1 MFGSVRR
8 RRCKSVL
15 RSASAAC
22 LLLGVFMV
30 ASPQSAEAGGGH
42 KTRAQ
47 SSQVAHSARK
57 KNEGAAAATSENR
70 RVAQAQHARD
80 ARRQAEGIQ
89 KRARGDKLRKE
100 AAAQKKITDDAAA
113 AAIAKK
119 QVADRKLKR
128 EEQTRKAKIEH
139 ERQLK
144 LAAELK
150 AAVEEEDRLRGV
162 AEREAAV
169 YEARRKEVAHIVEER
184 QKLVAT
190 AKKLQQ
196 ERQTRSIS
204 ANRVGTTVPTTSE
217 SATAPLAATLDSS
230 KGLRR
235 DGAAGSSPG
244 KDTAAPSGYCD
255 RDGQCEGGEGGSGG
269 SRVWLSDS
277 GDVDAMQERL
287 ANEARE
293 RAAHNENAQKY
304 LQAHQAQAAAK
315 ADERKRNEAA
325 AAAMHSD
332 RARAER
338 QAAAHIAA
346 AAATVAVK
354 AAASESG
361 KQRGGSTQE
370 LRSPTSKEQASAL
383 PTATADRGRRKPP
396 SDKTGRKVREDAAN
410 KVRLLKAKEMFETA
424 KKIASETIAAEKA
437 EKAKAAKAAAD
448 VAIAAAAAA
457 AAAAEQLCPR
467 ELPDFTELKCSSH
480 SACGIV
486 GYCTAL
492 HLCSDRRECTL
503 SPGFPE
509 ANPVDSG
516 CPPTDLAAYSMPC
529 VTSTSSSKPEQH
541 QGSGAHSDQTA
552 SIGTPTN
559 NPTDFSIAALA
570 TAGQSNTGVASP
582 DMVPGSSVRHVDVV
596 LRDGNV
602 EAISF
607 SYIDGSQASWK
618 PLTPATKPA
627 SPKVKVR
634 DGVQRVLIAQ
644 DQHIVRIKAKVGSML
659 AGLQVVTSDGRTS
672 PWLGGFDGKH
682 KSFSAGPKGHEIWA
696 LHRDGSAGTSLLFTD
711 VQTRALKPA

>member
-30 ASPQSAEAGGGH
+30 ATPQSAEAGGGQ

-57 KNEGAAAATSENR
+57 KNEGAATATSENR

-80 ARRQAEGIQ
+80 ARRQAESIQ

-100 AAAQKKITDDAAA
+100 AAAQKKIADDAAA
-113 AAIAKK
+113 AATAKK

-144 LAAELK
+144 LAAQLK
-150 AAVEEEDRLRGV
+150 AAAEEEDRLRGV

-169 YEARRKEVAHIVEER
+169 YEARRKEVAHIVEGR

-204 ANRVGTTVPTTSE
+204 TNRVGTTVPATAE
-217 SATAPLAATLDSS
+217 SATAPLVATLDSS

-235 DGAAGSSPG
+235 DRAAGSSPG

-255 RDGQCEGGEGGSGG
+255 RDGKCEGGEWGSGG

-287 ANEARE
+287 ANKARE

-361 KQRGGSTQE
+361 LKKSGGSTQE
-370 LRSPTSKEQASAL
+370 LQSPTSKEQASAL

-424 KKIASETIAAEKA
+424 KKIALETIAAEKA

-457 AAAAEQLCPR
+457 AAAFATAAVGGLSLVQLSAGLGLLLQTR
-467 ELPDFTELKCSSH
+467 QTNHRQLELQATQLYFQTEASMNQQ
-480 SACGIV
+480 
-486 GYCTAL
+486 
-492 HLCSDRRECTL
+492 ECQT
-503 SPGFPE
+503 
-509 ANPVDSG
+509 D
-516 CPPTDLAAYSMPC
+516 PPTSFGEAAGAAPK
-529 VTSTSSSKPEQH
+529 KPPP
-541 QGSGAHSDQTA
+541 GAAA
-552 SIGTPTN
+552 SIGEGVPN
-559 NPTDFSIAALA
+559 IPSVGD
-570 TAGQSNTGVASP
+570 AGGICCCDGGGGGGVA
-582 DMVPGSSVRHVDVV
+582 
-596 LRDGNV
+596 DG
-602 EAISF
+602 
-607 SYIDGSQASWK
+607 
-618 PLTPATKPA
+618 T
-627 SPKVKVR
+627 
-634 DGVQRVLIAQ
+634 
-644 DQHIVRIKAKVGSML
+644 
-659 AGLQVVTSDGRTS
+659 
-672 PWLGGFDGKH
+672 
-682 KSFSAGPKGHEIWA
+682 
-696 LHRDGSAGTSLLFTD
+696 GTGTGD
-711 VQTRALKPA
+711 